1 MSANKSREPLLY
13 IQQPEIVYPKAEMQH
28 TYVVRK
34 AELESENTVLKKP
47 LTDKEN
53 KRDKTLESNDNK
65 HTEDHPVQSNEEE
78 TKAKSLSNIVMDE
91 GELQSKIQNE
101 ELPSSDIQD
110 VINQYHKQDQNDVPS
125 AKSTRK
131 KQSYSFNRVK
141 SFKEMNTIE
150 RLNYLAHF
158 PKLLPP
164 VPCVF
169 VTKSRSVKGFLV
181 NRTEDAIEIKQ
192 FNEKMLQIPI
202 GELIEVKMIGL
213 K

>member
-13 IQQPEIVYPKAEMQH
+13 IQQPEIVYPKAEMQQ

-34 AELESENTVLKKP
+34 AELVSENTVLNKP
-47 LTDKEN
+47 VADKES
-53 KRDKTLESNDNK
+53 KLDKTLESNDNK
-65 HTEDHPVQSNEEE
+65 QTENHLVQSNEEE
-78 TKAKSLSNIVMDE
+78 TKEKSLSNIVIDE

-110 VINQYHKQDQNDVPS
+110 VIHQYHKDQNNVPS
-125 AKSTRK
+125 TKSTRK

-150 RLNYLAHF
+150 RLNYLVHF

-181 NRTEDAIEIKQ
+181 KRTEDAIEIKQ
-192 FNEKMLQIPI
+192 FNEKMLQIPL

>member
-1 MSANKSREPLLY
+1 MSVNKSREPLLY
-13 IQQPEIVYPKAEMQH
+13 IQQPNFEFPKAEMQH

-34 AELESENTVLKKP
+34 AEFESLNAVLKP
-47 LTDKEN
+47 LAEKEN
-53 KRDKTLESNDNK
+53 KSNKTLENNQTQE
-65 HTEDHPVQSNEEE
+65 HALQSNQEEAKE
-78 TKAKSLSNIVMDE
+78 KSLSNTVMDE
-91 GELQSKIQNE
+91 DELQSKIQTDKI
-101 ELPSSDIQD
+101 PSSAIQD
-110 VINQYHKQDQNDVPS
+110 AIHQYHKQGPNEVPS
-125 AKSTRK
+125 SNPTRK

-150 RLNYLAHF
+150 RLNYLVHF

-181 NRTEDAIEIKQ
+181 KQTEDSIEIKQ
-192 FNEKMLQIPI
+192 FNDQMMQISLR
-202 GELIEVKMIGL
+202 ELIEVKMIGL

>member
-1 MSANKSREPLLY
+1 MSVNKSREPLLY
-13 IQQPEIVYPKAEMQH
+13 IQQPDFASPKAEMQH

-34 AELESENTVLKKP
+34 AELESGNAVLKPLAEKEIKP
-47 LTDKEN
+47 N
-53 KRDKTLESNDNK
+53 KTLESNQNNQ
-65 HTEDHPVQSNEEE
+65 TQDHAVQSNQEE
-78 TKAKSLSNIVMDE
+78 TKERSLPNTVMDV
-91 GELQSKIQNE
+91 GELHSKIQTE
-101 ELPSSDIQD
+101 EIPSSAIQD
-110 VINQYHKQDQNDVPS
+110 AIYQYHKQGPNEVPS
-125 AKSTRK
+125 SNPTRK

-150 RLNYLAHF
+150 RLNYLVHF

-181 NRTEDAIEIKQ
+181 KHTEDSIEIKQ
-192 FNEKMLQIPI
+192 FNDQMMQISI
-202 GELIEVKMIGL
+202 RELIEVKMIGL